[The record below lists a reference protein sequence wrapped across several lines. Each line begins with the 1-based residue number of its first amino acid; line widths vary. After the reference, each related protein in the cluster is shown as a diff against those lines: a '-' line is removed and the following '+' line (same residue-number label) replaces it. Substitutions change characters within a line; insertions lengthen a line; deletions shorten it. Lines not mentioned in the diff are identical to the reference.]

1 MSYNLSNAIQDQG
14 EAITMDRVF
23 RSVYFIVAIAQT
35 LLGLGFALQITF
47 ITQIWPLPNTSPLS
61 LIFIGSIFMAA
72 AASTLWCLFFG
83 ENGSLAGVNLD
94 YIAIFVPVMIY
105 FFMIAN
111 GNAVMIIVPVLGVLF
126 GAVGLWWSL
135 RFPIKDRRPQ
145 PMAARVAF
153 SVFLVALIIV
163 GTALVLQTPNIL
175 PWKVSPEG
183 STVYGWMFLGAA
195 I

>member
-23 RSVYFIVAIAQT
+23 RSVYFIVAITQA

-94 YIAIFVPVMIY
+94 YIAIFAPLTIY

-111 GNAVMIIVPVLGVLF
+111 GNGTITMFGVVLLLGTLY
-126 GAVGLWWSL
+126 GALGL
-135 RFPIKDRRPQ
+135 
-145 PMAARVAF
+145 
-153 SVFLVALIIV
+153 
-163 GTALVLQTPNIL
+163 
-175 PWKVSPEG
+175 
-183 STVYGWMFLGAA
+183 
-195 I
+195 